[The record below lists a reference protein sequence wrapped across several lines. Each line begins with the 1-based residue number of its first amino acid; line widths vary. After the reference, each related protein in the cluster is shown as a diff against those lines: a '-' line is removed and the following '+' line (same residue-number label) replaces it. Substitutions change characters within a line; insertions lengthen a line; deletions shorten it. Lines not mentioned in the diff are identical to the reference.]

1 MIEPNH
7 TSEFWNIV
15 SIQVP
20 QYLKAKKWLK
30 QNGYILE
37 VDF

>member
-1 MIEPNH
+1 MENNH
-7 TSEFWNIV
+7 TPRFWNIL

-20 QYLKAKKWLK
+20 NYLKAKKWLK
-30 QNGYILE
+30 ENGQLLE